1 MKTVLVRYINLPGTV
16 NAVTVVDENG
26 DYNVYIN
33 ERLSYYEKFR
43 ALDHEVYHIKHD
55 HLHDN
60 TPLKVCEEKA
70 NDSAKPRWY

>member
-55 HLHDN
+55 HLDSKKS
-60 TPLKVCEEKA
+60 LRICEEEA
-70 NDSAKPRWY
+70 NDSAKPRWS

>member
-1 MKTVLVRYINLPGTV
+1 MKTVLVRYINLPSTV

-43 ALDHEVYHIKHD
+43 ALEHEK
-55 HLHDN
+55 
-60 TPLKVCEEKA
+60 
-70 NDSAKPRWY
+70 

>member
-26 DYNVYIN
+26 DFNVYIN

-43 ALDHEVYHIKHD
+43 ALKHEVYHIKHD
-55 HLHDN
+55 HLDDKK
-60 TPLKVCEEKA
+60 PLEGCEEEA